1 MREIRVVGAGF
12 ITAIAVVT
20 ITTVLALGGAQA
32 QTAASEPV
40 GKPLALL
47 AGLRPPHEPKH
58 AVHAKA
64 THSASRKTA
73 ARTSHHV
80 RAAAE
85 HSRHAASEKDRKAAA
100 RSKRARRHRLGLRR
114 RAAASS
120 GAGRVGMMASTPV
133 ASPVSQPVSEN
144 APAPGASPDPTAV
157 KVETL
162 RIAAPNPDSSV
173 APSAPQDAPPVAA
186 TNDSSIAPPSPQ
198 SVLAAPIHHD
208 TSQVGSAAWIAQVLA
223 AFGGAV
229 AAGAVAWFLI
239 GGGPV
244 RTYG

>member
-1 MREIRVVGAGF
+1 MREIRLVGAGF

-85 HSRHAASEKDRKAAA
+85 HSRHAARRKIARQRHEASEPAVTASAFAEEPPPQAAPA
-100 RSKRARRHRLGLRR
+100 D
-114 RAAASS
+114 
-120 GAGRVGMMASTPV
+120 GMMASTPV

-144 APAPGASPDPTAV
+144 APAPASPDPTAV

-229 AAGAVAWFLI
+229 TAGAVAWFLI